1 MKKLLILF
9 FCSFLA
15 LGSLAQEKQEP
26 ASVNIIS
33 KQLDKVNNA
42 LSKKL
47 DKINRKL
54 EKKLMKLYPQLKGVN
69 LDSLMDERVYNNDK
83 LAKLDSVQL
92 NVPGDTLS
100 PQMPDVNS
108 LGAEQINS
116 LDLPDSAITAIQK
129 LREELMADM
138 ELTPRGLD
146 LHQEMGETMAK
157 LGKTEELMKTLKAPN
172 IPELPDLKIP
182 ALPEVP
188 DVKTLLPKDIQGLE
202 AQLTEYSGL
211 LEEYKGEFDGW
222 EEKLLARVTNLEEVK
237 LLQEQKARMDAY
249 KPLPEGYRQNMEGF
263 QTNDFVKE
271 KLQAKAEEIKKVG
284 GKSLQEKFDTAQKKV
299 SEAKEKYGSLNSL
312 DDAPKRKP
320 NPYKGEPFLK
330 RIKVGGNFQANRQ
343 QPTSIDAALQLSYI
357 INQNARIGTG
367 FSYRIAT
374 QKRITNID
382 FDDHVFTS
390 RAFFDYTFFKSIYA
404 EALYESSSVEVLD
417 QNDVPQGKQWV
428 QSAMLGLGN
437 RFSITKKIEG
447 SIATLY
453 NVLHDAQ
460 SPYNSPWVLRVGF
473 GFK

>member
-15 LGSLAQEKQEP
+15 LGSFAQEKQEP

-54 EKKLMKLYPQLKGVN
+54 TKKLMKLYPQLKGVN
-69 LDSLMDERVYNNDK
+69 LDSLMEERVYNNDK

-92 NVPGDTLS
+92 NVPGDTLN

-108 LGAEQINS
+108 LGVEQINS

-138 ELTPRGLD
+138 DLTPRGLD
-146 LHQEMGETMAK
+146 LHQEIGETMAK

-202 AQLTEYSGL
+202 DKLAEYSGL
-211 LEEYKGEFDGW
+211 MDQYKSEFDGW
-222 EEKLLARVTNLEEVK
+222 EEKLLARVTSLEEVK
-237 LLQEQKARMDAY
+237 LLQEQKERMDAY
-249 KPLPEGYRQNMEGF
+249 KPLPEGYRENMEGF
-263 QTNDFVKE
+263 QTNEFVKE

-284 GKSLQEKFDTAQKKV
+284 GKSLQEKFDKAQSKIA
-299 SEAKEKYGSLNSL
+299 EAKEKYGSLNSL

-330 RIKVGGNFQANRQ
+330 RIKLGGNFQVNRQ

-374 QKRITNID
+374 QKRITNLD
-382 FDDHVFTS
+382 FDDQVLTT
-390 RAFFDYTFFKSIYA
+390 RAFFDYTVFKAIYL
-404 EALYESSSVEVLD
+404 EALYESSSLEVID
-417 QNDVPQGKQWV
+417 RDDVSQGKQWV
-428 QSAMLGLGN
+428 QSGMLGIGN
-437 RFSITKKIEG
+437 RLSITKKIQMNVT
-447 SIATLY
+447 TLY
-453 NVLHDAQ
+453 NFLHDAR
-460 SPYNSPWVLRVGF
+460 SPYSSPWIFRVGF
-473 GFK
+473 GLK